1 MTNRPQDGNTKRRTK
16 GKVKKSEN
24 LSKDEETIQKLKVY
38 TISRKLSPVVL
49 TTLTQSFV
57 VACGVR
63 RIWSKVFEGLDTPA
77 QQIKK
82 LKEIL
87 HELGMT
93 GRLSLEKARAIRE
106 KREFA
111 QELRKDSTF
120 LCDIFSLIPCFRGCS
135 RVPKGNY
142 EIWTQAP
149 CDSDER

>member
-1 MTNRPQDGNTKRRTK
+1 MTNGPQDGNAKRRAK

-38 TISRKLSPVVL
+38 IISRKLSNVVL
-49 TTLTQSFV
+49 TTSTQSFV
-57 VACGVR
+57 IACGVR
-63 RIWSKVFEGLDTPA
+63 RVWSKVFEGLDTPA

-106 KREFA
+106 KRKFA
-111 QELRKDSTF
+111 QELRKDCTF
-120 LCDIFSLIPCFRGCS
+120 LCDMFFTNSLF
-135 RVPKGNY
+135 
-142 EIWTQAP
+142 
-149 CDSDER
+149 

>member
-1 MTNRPQDGNTKRRTK
+1 MTNGPQDGNAKRRAK

-38 TISRKLSPVVL
+38 IISRKLSNVVL
-49 TTLTQSFV
+49 TTSTQSFV
-57 VACGVR
+57 IACGVR
-63 RIWSKVFEGLDTPA
+63 RVWSKVFEGLDTPA

-106 KREFA
+106 KRKFA
-111 QELRKDSTF
+111 QELHKDCTF
-120 LCDIFSLIPCFRGCS
+120 LCDMFFTNSLF
-135 RVPKGNY
+135 
-142 EIWTQAP
+142 
-149 CDSDER
+149 

>member
-1 MTNRPQDGNTKRRTK
+1 MTNGQQDGNAKRRAK

-38 TISRKLSPVVL
+38 TIFRKLSNVVL
-49 TTLTQSFV
+49 TTSTQSFV

-63 RIWSKVFEGLDTPA
+63 RVWSKVFEGLDTPA

-111 QELRKDSTF
+111 QELRKDCTF
-120 LCDIFSLIPCFRGCS
+120 LCNMFFTNSLF
-135 RVPKGNY
+135 
-142 EIWTQAP
+142 
-149 CDSDER
+149 